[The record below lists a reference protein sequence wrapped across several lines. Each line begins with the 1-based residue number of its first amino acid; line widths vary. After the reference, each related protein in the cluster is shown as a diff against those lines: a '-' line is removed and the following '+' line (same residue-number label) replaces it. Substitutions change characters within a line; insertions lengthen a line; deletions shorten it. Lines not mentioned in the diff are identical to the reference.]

1 MFYTGLDN
9 KGEKTLFITGIQSPV
24 EILQRALM
32 HGCVKVCLGFKESF
46 KPTLVHPV
54 NEWNFMFEELI
65 KAEIGIDLFL
75 HKKYTQ
81 NIELWDWAEYEKFS
95 AIINGYEPK
104 ELREIE

>member
-46 KPTLVHPV
+46 KPTIVHQV

-81 NIELWDWAEYEKFS
+81 NIELWNWAEYEKFS

>member
-1 MFYTGLDN
+1 MFYTGLDT

-46 KPTLVHPV
+46 NPTIVHPV

-81 NIELWDWAEYEKFS
+81 NIELWNWAEYEKFS
-95 AIINGYEPK
+95 AIINGYKPK
-104 ELREIE
+104 ELKEIE

>member
-46 KPTLVHPV
+46 NPTIVHPV

-81 NIELWDWAEYEKFS
+81 NIELWNWAEYEKFS
-95 AIINGYEPK
+95 AIINGYKPK
-104 ELREIE
+104 ELKEIE